1 MDCNDVSDINDED
14 IDDFYRY
21 YFGWFEVYKCILEGK
36 WIQAEK
42 ITDNLKG
49 FVPSLFKKQE
59 VFWDK
64 KLLALKK
71 IIDEKKKIDGYNFC
85 KNLVPLKRRASE
97 LAVFFCRGLMLSD
110 IQYTS
115 YD

>member
-1 MDCNDVSDINDED
+1 MIEE
-14 IDDFYRY
+14 
-21 YFGWFEVYKCILEGK
+21 WE
-36 WIQAEK
+36 QAEK
-42 ITDNLKG
+42 IACNLKD

-64 KLLALKK
+64 KLLALKE
-71 IIDEKKKIDGYNFC
+71 IIITKRKVNGYDFC
-85 KNLVPLKRRASE
+85 RNLVPLKRRASE

>member
-1 MDCNDVSDINDED
+1 MKQYVYADNAATTK
-14 IDDFYRY
+14 IDKDAYDAMIPY
-21 YFGWFEVYKCILEGK
+21 ILEEE
-36 WIQAEK
+36 WEQAEK
-42 ITDNLKG
+42 IACNLEG

-64 KLLALKK
+64 KLLALKE
-71 IIDEKKKIDGYNFC
+71 IITAQRKVDGYDFC
-85 KNLVPLKRRASE
+85 RNLVPLKRRASE